1 MTKIDINNYELYF
14 LRYIEDRLS
23 AKERAE
29 VEAFLAEHPE
39 LQEVMDL
46 YDPAF
51 TLTKDDD
58 LVFADKDLLTHAKPV
73 KVLPM
78 WVKYSSVAAVALLLL
93 LIGGLWLQRGDAVES
108 VIVAKNQGNADTIL
122 DENIADKPV
131 LLAENERKPILEPAE
146 NIVDNSFKANDSK
159 VVATADETE
168 SDIEE
173 EDNVTDVNNI
183 MNVIDDNS
191 TVEYYAENVVE
202 DTPQK
207 QDDETDETVVIEIY
221 SDALAEI
228 VGDDMEEIAEA
239 TAEKAEDNVDDEP
252 VVIEEYSYALA
263 IYVVDVNSDYQY
275 NTDRYDTGLA
285 EYAIVDKREEVKEMF
300 AQFSEM
306 TSTLFKRRKE
316 KAEKELMAFANILV
330 SEYNNT
336 KEKIN
341 YYIAENVNK

>member
-1 MTKIDINNYELYF
+1 M
-14 LRYIEDRLS
+14 
-23 AKERAE
+23 
-29 VEAFLAEHPE
+29 
-39 LQEVMDL
+39 
-46 YDPAF
+46 
-51 TLTKDDD
+51 
-58 LVFADKDLLTHAKPV
+58 
-73 KVLPM
+73 
-78 WVKYSSVAAVALLLL
+78 
-93 LIGGLWLQRGDAVES
+93 
-108 VIVAKNQGNADTIL
+108 
-122 DENIADKPV
+122 
-131 LLAENERKPILEPAE
+131 LLAENERKPMPEPAE

-202 DTPQK
+202 DTPQE

-228 VGDDMEEIAEA
+228 VGDDMEEI
-239 TAEKAEDNVDDEP
+239 AEDNVDDEP

-330 SEYNNT
+330 AEYNNT